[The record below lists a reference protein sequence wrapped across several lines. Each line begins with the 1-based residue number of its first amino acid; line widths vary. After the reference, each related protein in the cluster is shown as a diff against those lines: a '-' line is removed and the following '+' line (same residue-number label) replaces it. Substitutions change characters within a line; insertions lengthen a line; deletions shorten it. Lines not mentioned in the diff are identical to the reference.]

1 MIEGP
6 DLALPNLSKPIANV
20 PQMGIGN
27 KPIDGG
33 FYLFTEQEKNEFL
46 TLEPK
51 AAKWFRKW
59 IGSDEFINGWH
70 RWCLWLGDCPPNE
83 LREMPMAM
91 ERVEAVKKFR
101 LASKSAPTQKLAN
114 TPTRFHVEN
123 FPAKA
128 FLVIPKVSSER
139 RPYIPIGYLEPTTL
153 CSDLVFALQSDSRFH
168 FGILSSQMHMAWM
181 RQVAGRLESRYRY
194 SVGLVYNNFPWP
206 MDATE
211 AQRAKVEEAAQA
223 VLAAREQYPASTLA
237 DLYDPVTMPPAL
249 AKAHEQ
255 LDRAVDRCYRKDP
268 FLHDRQRVEHL
279 FALYEQLTAPL
290 AVEKKTK
297 RISKPKTQK

>member
-1 MIEGP
+1 MIAVTNISPYLIEGP
-6 DLALPNLSKPIANV
+6 NLALPNLSKPIVNV

-33 FYLFTEQEKNEFL
+33 FYLFTEQEKNKFI
-46 TLEPK
+46 TMEPK

-83 LREMPMAM
+83 LREIPMAM

-101 LASKSAPTQKLAN
+101 LASKSAPTQKLAK

-128 FLVIPKVSSER
+128 FLVVPEVSSER
-139 RPYIPIGYLEPTTL
+139 RPYIPIGYLSPD
-153 CSDLVFALQSDSRFH
+153 SMASNLVKIMANATHFH

-181 RQVAGRLESRYRY
+181 RQVAGRLKSDYRY
-194 SVGLVYNNFPWP
+194 STGLVYNNFPWP
-206 MDATE
+206 MEATE
-211 AQRAKVEEAAQA
+211 PQREKVAECAKE
-223 VLAAREQYPASTLA
+223 VLATR
-237 DLYDPVTMPPAL
+237 
-249 AKAHEQ
+249 
-255 LDRAVDRCYRKDP
+255 
-268 FLHDRQRVEHL
+268 
-279 FALYEQLTAPL
+279 
-290 AVEKKTK
+290 
-297 RISKPKTQK
+297 